1 MFEDRSEASYC
12 DRGWSPSCWAPPGVE
27 HRSPGNHSIHCDHII
42 NTTLLKL
49 VEHFPGHSHR
59 HSFSSSPLQVPMPA
73 QSKSILQ
80 VGPTTGMSSN
90 LFQKSVRGMWQ
101 GPNPTSSNHIFT
113 VQSCVLTFPS
123 PLCQGILS
131 PNLTLITGL

>member
-27 HRSPGNHSIHCDHII
+27 HRSPGNHSMHSDHII

-59 HSFSSSPLQVPMPA
+59 HSFSSPGSDASTIEVHIASGSHHRNEL
-73 QSKSILQ
+73 
-80 VGPTTGMSSN
+80 
-90 LFQKSVRGMWQ
+90 KSVPKICKRDVAG
-101 GPNPTSSNHIFT
+101 S
-113 VQSCVLTFPS
+113 
-123 PLCQGILS
+123 
-131 PNLTLITGL
+131 